1 MSFALWNHLVDFSRF
16 FTQKM
21 DWHYFHLSVFAS
33 GMYLFNVIVVSL
45 SNGRFTL
52 LSSTLTSALTNFP
65 LLTLVYVTALLE
77 LMDMK
82 VLFGGTVKML
92 KKRSGAQKQMK

>member
-1 MSFALWNHLVDFSRF
+1 MSFVLWNHVMDFARF
-16 FTQKM
+16 LTQKM

-33 GMYLFNVIVVSL
+33 GLYLFNIIVVSL

-52 LSSTLTSALTNFP
+52 LHSTLTSALTNFP
-65 LLTLVYVTALLE
+65 LLTLVYITALLE

-82 VLFGGTVKML
+82 VLVGGAVSKF
-92 KKRSGAQKQMK
+92 KKKNSVRK

>member
-1 MSFALWNHLVDFSRF
+1 M
-16 FTQKM
+16 TQKM

-52 LSSTLTSALTNFP
+52 NSSLASALTNFP

-82 VLFGGTVKML
+82 LLFGGAVSRLKRNAVRKQVK
-92 KKRSGAQKQMK
+92 

>member
-1 MSFALWNHLVDFSRF
+1 MSFAVLSQLVDFSRF
-16 FTQKM
+16 IAQKM

-33 GMYLFNVIVVSL
+33 GMYLFNIIVISVSG
-45 SNGRFTL
+45 GRLTL
-52 LSSTLTSALTNFP
+52 INSTIVTAMTNFP

-82 VLFGGTVKML
+82 VLFGGAL
-92 KKRSGAQKQMK
+92 SRIKKRSAIRPQIK